1 MKTLVRRMKII
12 LRQEKSDHQRIESP
26 DPFDIGDNRHTSAFT
41 KIKRPIPKSFC
52 DRRISGLKS
61 TAEST
66 VLISWRIRTSRRRD
80 QVRNSTV
87 GTGYLY
93 FHSFRRPLFNRFENK
108 ILDRFRILIGHQ
120 SATDFRKSTA
130 RDHGFT
136 PLSLISAADRS
147 EEHTSELQS
156 RGHL

>member
-61 TAEST
+61 TAESK

-80 QVRNSTV
+80 LVRHTTA
-87 GTGYLY
+87 GTCY
-93 FHSFRRPLFNRFENK
+93 HSFLT
-108 ILDRFRILIGHQ
+108 FR
-120 SATDFRKSTA
+120 
-130 RDHGFT
+130 
-136 PLSLISAADRS
+136 
-147 EEHTSELQS
+147 LQQ
-156 RGHL
+156 